1 MPAPPLVIARTP
13 LRISFLGGG
22 SDYPEYFTRR
32 GGRVLAAAIDRHTL
46 VTVGRL
52 APSFGYAYKVGY
64 SRTEEVQEIDEIE
77 HPVVRACLGTLDVPP
92 GIHVQYVG
100 ELPAG
105 AGLGASSSFTVGL
118 LHALHVLRGD
128 EVDAV
133 ALAEQAVRIERE
145 QLGETVGVQDP
156 FTCALGG
163 LRHLEITTAGRVTA
177 ELLPVS
183 PERLAALCSQL
194 MLCYTGRRREA
205 RRSLGMRAVEMSNG
219 RLDTPLARL
228 VELSDEG
235 RRVLLGDGDLRP
247 FGELLHEAWQIKRRL
262 APGIT
267 ADGIDGHYARAR
279 AAGAVGGKLLGGGGG
294 GFFLLCAPPDKQDA
308 IAAALP
314 WSIESFSFEKAGTTL
329 VAVER

>member
-105 AGLGASSSFTVGL
+105 AGLGAVSIWCSRKKAAT
-118 LHALHVLRGD
+118 A
-128 EVDAV
+128 
-133 ALAEQAVRIERE
+133 
-145 QLGETVGVQDP
+145 
-156 FTCALGG
+156 
-163 LRHLEITTAGRVTA
+163 TTSR
-177 ELLPVS
+177 
-183 PERLAALCSQL
+183 
-194 MLCYTGRRREA
+194 
-205 RRSLGMRAVEMSNG
+205 
-219 RLDTPLARL
+219 
-228 VELSDEG
+228 
-235 RRVLLGDGDLRP
+235 
-247 FGELLHEAWQIKRRL
+247 
-262 APGIT
+262 
-267 ADGIDGHYARAR
+267 
-279 AAGAVGGKLLGGGGG
+279 
-294 GFFLLCAPPDKQDA
+294 
-308 IAAALP
+308 IAAARP
-314 WSIESFSFEKAGTTL
+314 ERSAGHCSTPRRRSKGIF
-329 VAVER
+329 VERA